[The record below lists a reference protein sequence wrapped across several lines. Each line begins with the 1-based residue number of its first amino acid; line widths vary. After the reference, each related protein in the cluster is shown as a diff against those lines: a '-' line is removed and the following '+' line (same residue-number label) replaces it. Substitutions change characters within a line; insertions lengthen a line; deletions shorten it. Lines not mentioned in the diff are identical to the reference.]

1 MHWVLLGLYG
11 SFRVPIEVWE
21 VLGAVG
27 IGWGVPMGWGE
38 RKVVVLYHPKRRCS
52 QSGHSWETS
61 PLSPTPGTGAMAKP
75 GHAWSRP
82 KSQEEEEEEDPVEAM
97 VSRTGCAEQHWAL
110 QECMAEQRDWRRC
123 QAQVQAFRQCM
134 AQQQRPHPEEL
145 HPNPPHCSPN
155 GD

>member
-1 MHWVLLGLYG
+1 M
-11 SFRVPIEVWE
+11 
-21 VLGAVG
+21 
-27 IGWGVPMGWGE
+27 
-38 RKVVVLYHPKRRCS
+38 
-52 QSGHSWETS
+52 S
-61 PLSPTPGTGAMAKP
+61 PLGVVWGRSYGFGIRWMPREGPALGTGPMAKP

-82 KSQEEEEEEDPVEAM
+82 KSQEEEEEDPVEAM

-134 AQQQRPHPEEL
+134 ARQQRPHPEEL
-145 HPNPPHCSPN
+145 HPNPPQCSPH